1 MKAVARGRLLRRPSA
16 GPGDRPK
23 ASAGPRRGR
32 PPRLSRDRV
41 IDAVFTLLAQDS
53 AESLTIGRIAR
64 AVDASP
70 AALYRHFESL
80 DDLLDGVLAR
90 ALSNV
95 DATLDCEG
103 EWADRLDAWMRGLRT
118 ELLRVPSAIALIG
131 RSGRTS
137 PAWLEASSFLIGLLA
152 EAGLSGRRL
161 AMLYLWILETT
172 TGFVLQEAILPVAE
186 QLENARASA
195 GELSGP
201 ARERFAA
208 IRPELD
214 RIDGDDFFSFV
225 VEQAIAA
232 VGLQAERSTR
242 R

>member
-1 MKAVARGRLLRRPSA
+1 MNTVARERSAQRGSGRPDDRA
-16 GPGDRPK
+16 EPG
-23 ASAGPRRGR
+23 AAPRRGR
-32 PPRLSRDRV
+32 PPRLSRDRI
-41 IDAVFTLLAQDS
+41 IDAVYSLLEQDS

-80 DDLLDGVLAR
+80 DDLLDAVLAR

-95 DATLDCEG
+95 DATLDAEAD
-103 EWADRLDAWMRGLRT
+103 WAERLGDWMRGLRG
-118 ELLRVPSAIALIG
+118 ELRRVPSAIALIG

-137 PAWLEASSFLIGLLA
+137 PAWLEASSVLVGLLEA
-152 EAGLSGRRL
+152 AGLEGRQL

-172 TGFVLQEAILPVAE
+172 TGFVLQEAILPVSD
-186 QLENARASA
+186 QLANAWVSV
-195 GELSGP
+195 GELSDT
-201 ARERFAA
+201 ARERFAS

-214 RIDGDDFFSFV
+214 RVGGDDFFSFV
-225 VEQAIAA
+225 VEQAIAVVA
-232 VGLQAERSTR
+232 LHAERSAR